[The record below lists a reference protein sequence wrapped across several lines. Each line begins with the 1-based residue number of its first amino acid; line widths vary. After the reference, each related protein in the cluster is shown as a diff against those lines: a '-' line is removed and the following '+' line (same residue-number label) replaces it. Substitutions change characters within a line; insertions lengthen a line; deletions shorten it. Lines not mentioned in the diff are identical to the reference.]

1 MALFKTTWQHIRR
14 SPYQALA
21 AVMIMGLTIFAATL
35 FIISAFVSAEVI
47 NHFESLPQITAFF
60 KRSATQDD
68 AKALEQKLQDTGR
81 IAKVRYVSQEE
92 ALQIYKEQNKDDA
105 LLLEL
110 VTADILPAS
119 LEVSATD
126 VRFLNELSEMIKQE
140 PMVEYVGFQK
150 NVVDKLVVITSF
162 IRRAGIGLIS
172 FLTLESILV
181 IIMVIAMKI
190 AIKREEIEIMR
201 LLGATSWFIRTPYVY
216 EGIFYGILGAVFAVI
231 VSYAIVFAVK
241 APVTSFFS
249 GVTITVFEPSKIALV
264 SAGALLGGAT
274 VGVIGSLLAVWRYL
288 KS

>member
-1 MALFKTTWQHIRR
+1 MALFKTTVQHIRR

-35 FIISAFVSAEVI
+35 FSISAFVSAEVI

-68 AKALEQKLQDTGR
+68 AKALELKLRDTGKV
-81 IAKVRYVSQEE
+81 AKVRFVSQEE
-92 ALQIYKEQNKDDA
+92 ALQIYKEQNKDDS

-110 VTADILPAS
+110 VTADILPSS

-126 VRFLNELSEMIKQE
+126 VRFLNELSEMVKQE
-140 PMVEYVGFQK
+140 PVVEYVGFQK
-150 NVVDKLVVITSF
+150 SVVDKLVVITSF
-162 IRRAGIGLIS
+162 IRRAGIALIS
-172 FLTLESILV
+172 FLAIESILV

-190 AIKREEIEIMR
+190 AIKREEIEIMK
-201 LLGATSWFIRTPYVY
+201 LLGATPWFIRTPYVL
-216 EGIFYGILGAVFAVI
+216 EGIFYGFLGAIFAVI
-231 VSYAIVFAVK
+231 VSYALVFAVK

-249 GVTITVFEPSKIALV
+249 GVTLTVFEPSKIAIV
-264 SAGALLGGAT
+264 SAGAILGGAI
-274 VGVIGSLLAVWRYL
+274 VGAIGSLLAVWRYL